1 MSQWSAPWNAPKV
14 QVDTAIEPIVEAVA
28 PTQTTTPEPELVVE
42 TPVVETPVKKAST
55 KKIAETPA
63 E

>member
-28 PTQTTTPEPELVVE
+28 PTQTTTPEPEVKASPAKE
-42 TPVVETPVKKAST
+42 PVKKS
-55 KKIAETPA
+55 ETPA
-63 E
+63 KEE

>member
-28 PTQTTTPEPELVVE
+28 PTQTEPEVKE
-42 TPVVETPVKKAST
+42 TPAKASVKKS
-55 KKIAETPA
+55 ETPA
-63 E
+63 EEE